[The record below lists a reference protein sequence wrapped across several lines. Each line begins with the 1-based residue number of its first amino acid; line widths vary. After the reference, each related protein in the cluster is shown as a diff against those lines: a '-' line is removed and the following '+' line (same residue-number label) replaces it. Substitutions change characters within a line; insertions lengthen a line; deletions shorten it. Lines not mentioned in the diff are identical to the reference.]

1 MRVTCPRLT
10 RLIPLAAILALPLAL
25 SGQSQESWDG
35 RLRASIDPSNIRENM
50 RRLSARP
57 HHVGSPYDKD
67 NAEWILARFREWGW
81 DAEIE
86 TFDVLFPT
94 PKERIVEMTAPRRF
108 RAALN
113 EPPVPGDVTSTQ
125 TDEQLATYNAYSK
138 DGDVTAP
145 LVFVN
150 YGRPEDYDE
159 LARHGVSVKGAI
171 AIVKYGQTWRG
182 LKPKFAAEHGAVG
195 CLIYSDPN
203 DDGYADAPVFPAG
216 PMRNKD
222 GVQRGS
228 VMDMLQYPGDPLT
241 PGVAALPGATRLPV
255 ADAPTITKIPVLPI
269 SYGDAQPLLEAM
281 TGPVAPESWRGG
293 LPITYRLGPGAAQVH
308 LKVSASWDTKPVYD
322 VIAKIPGSTWP
333 DQWVIR
339 GNHHDAWV
347 NGASDPV
354 SGMAPELEEARA
366 LGALVKAGW
375 RPKRTIVYAAW
386 DGEEPMLLGSTEW
399 VEKHEADLK
408 KAVVY
413 INSDGNDRGFLNA
426 GGSHTLE
433 HFVNTVARD
442 IKDPESGLSVWK
454 RLQARRILNGSNE
467 AKGEAR
473 NRADLRLS
481 ALGSGSD
488 YSPFLDHAGTP
499 TLSLS
504 YGGEDSDGIYHSVY
518 DDFYH
523 FTHFKDT
530 DFAYGRALAETT
542 GTAVIRLADA
552 DLLPYEFTNLAD
564 TVSRYANE
572 LQGLLRQR
580 QDAIR
585 ETNRALDE
593 GLYQA
598 VRDPKKAFVAP
609 EREEVPPA
617 LNFAPLQNASTGLTE
632 AAGRYRKAADA
643 AKPKLASSPDV
654 LAAVNERLL
663 QSERELTDQGGLP
676 GRPWYRH
683 LLYAPGT
690 QTGYGVKTMPGAR
703 EGIEQGRYAEA
714 EHEIARIAEALQREV
729 QLIES
734 ASADLERL
742 AK

>member
-1 MRVTCPRLT
+1 MRVTRRSI
-10 RLIPLAAILALPLAL
+10 RLIPLAAIIALPLVL
-25 SGQSQESWDG
+25 SGQAADPVDA
-35 RLRASIDPSNIRENM
+35 RFRASIDPTNIRESM

-81 DAEIE
+81 DAQIE

-94 PKERIVEMTAPRRF
+94 PKERIVEMVAPKRF
-108 RAALN
+108 RAQLT
-113 EPPVPGDVTSTQ
+113 EPPVAGDVTSTQ

-150 YGRPEDYDE
+150 YGREEDYDE
-159 LARHGVSVKGAI
+159 LARHGVSVTGAI
-171 AIVKYGQTWRG
+171 VIAKYGQTWRG

-195 CLIYSDPN
+195 CLIYSDPE
-203 DDGYADAPVFPAG
+203 DDGYVDAPVFPAG

-228 VMDMLQYPGDPLT
+228 VMDMLQFPGDPLT
-241 PGVAALPGATRLPV
+241 PGLAAVPGAARIPL
-255 ADAPTITKIPVLPI
+255 AEAPTITRIPVMPI

-308 LKVSASWDTKPVYD
+308 LKVTANWDTKPVYD
-322 VIAKIPGSTWP
+322 VIAKIAGSTYP
-333 DQWVIR
+333 DEWVIR

-347 NGASDPV
+347 NGASDPI

-366 LGALVKAGW
+366 LGALAKAGW

-413 INSDGNDRGFLNA
+413 INSDGNDRGYLNA
-426 GGSHTLE
+426 SGSHTLE
-433 HFVNTVARD
+433 HFVNSVAKD
-442 IKDPESGLSVWK
+442 ITDPESGLSVWK
-454 RLQARRILNGSNE
+454 RLQARRILNGSTE
-467 AKGEAR
+467 SKAEAR
-473 NRADLRLS
+473 SRPDLRIG

-488 YSPFLDHAGTP
+488 FSPFLQHAGTA

-530 DFAYGRALAETT
+530 DFAYGRALAETM

-564 TVSRYANE
+564 TVSRYTSE
-572 LQGLLRQR
+572 LQTLLRQR

-585 ETNRALDE
+585 DTNRALDE
-593 GLYQA
+593 GLYAA
-598 VRDPKKAFVAP
+598 VRDPKKPTVAP
-609 EREEVPPA
+609 QRKEPPPA
-617 LNFAPLQNASTGLTE
+617 LNFAPLQNASTALT
-632 AAGRYRKAADA
+632 AAANRYHKAADA
-643 AKPKLASSPDV
+643 AQPKLASSPDV
-654 LAAVNERLL
+654 LKAVNDRLV
-663 QSERELTDQGGLP
+663 QSEREMTDQGGLP
-676 GRPWYRH
+676 RRTWYRH

-690 QTGYGVKTMPGAR
+690 ETGYGVKTMPGAR
-703 EGIEQGRYAEA
+703 EGIEQGRYEEA
-714 EHEIARIAEALQREV
+714 EHEIVRIADALQREAR
-729 QLIES
+729 LID
-734 ASADLERL
+734 AAAADLERL

>member
-1 MRVTCPRLT
+1 MRATRRLL
-10 RLIPLAAILALPLAL
+10 RVAPLAAVLALPLTL
-25 SGQSQESWDG
+25 SGQSSESWDA
-35 RLRASIDPSNIRENM
+35 RLRAAIDPSNIREYM

-57 HHVGSPYDKD
+57 HHVGSDYDKE
-67 NAEWILARFREWGW
+67 NAEWMLERFREWGW
-81 DAEIE
+81 EAEIE
-86 TFDVLFPT
+86 SFDVLFPT
-94 PKERIVEMTAPRRF
+94 PKERIVEMVAPRRF
-108 RAALN
+108 RAQLN
-113 EPPVPGDVTSTQ
+113 EPPVAGDTTSTQ
-125 TDEQLATYNAYSK
+125 SDEQLATYNAYSK

-150 YGRPEDYDE
+150 YGRPQDYDE
-159 LARHGVSVKGAI
+159 LARHGVSVNGAI
-171 AIVKYGQTWRG
+171 VIVKYGETWRG

-195 CLIYSDPN
+195 CLIYSDPE

-228 VMDMLQYPGDPLT
+228 VMDMLLFPGDPLT
-241 PGVAALPGATRLPV
+241 PGVAAVPGAARIPL
-255 ADAPTITKIPVLPI
+255 AEAPTITRIPVLPI

-308 LKVSASWDTKPVYD
+308 LKVTANWDTKPIYD
-322 VIAKIPGSTWP
+322 VIAKLTGSTYP

-366 LGALVKAGW
+366 LGTLVKAGW

-399 VEKHEADLK
+399 VEKHQADLQ

-413 INSDGNDRGFLNA
+413 INSDGNERGFLNA
-426 GGSHTLE
+426 SGSHTLE
-433 HFVNTVARD
+433 HFVNTVAKD

-467 AKGEAR
+467 SKREAR
-473 NRADLRLS
+473 SRADLRIG

-504 YGGEDSDGIYHSVY
+504 YGGEDSDGIYHSIY

-530 DFAYGRALAETT
+530 DFAYGRALAETM

-564 TVSRYANE
+564 TVSRYTSE
-572 LQGLLRQR
+572 LQTLVDQR
-580 QDAIR
+580 RDAIR
-585 ETNRALDE
+585 DTNLAIDE
-593 GLYQA
+593 GLYAA
-598 VRDPKKAFVAP
+598 VRDPKKPFVAP
-609 EREEVPPA
+609 ARQELPPV

-632 AAGRYRKAADA
+632 AANRYHKAVEA
-643 AKPKLASSPDV
+643 AQPKLSTAPEV
-654 LAAVNERLL
+654 LRAVNERLL
-663 QSERELTDQGGLP
+663 QSERVLTDQSGLP

-703 EGIEQGRYAEA
+703 EGIEQGRYHEA
-714 EHEIARIAEALQREV
+714 EQEIARIASALQREV
-729 QLIES
+729 ELID
-734 ASADLERL
+734 AAAADLEKL
-742 AK
+742 AN